1 MIAINSL
8 DHILYFSLP
17 IAFYFGIATLILL
30 LTTATIGL
38 LLRKGIRI
46 IPFPWHMRMAVITVV
61 IALVHVTL
69 VIWQF
74 FF

>member
-1 MIAINSL
+1 MPAITAL
-8 DHILYFSLP
+8 GHIQISGLP
-17 IAFYFGIATLILL
+17 IAFYFGIATLLSL

-38 LLRKGIRI
+38 LLRRGIRI
-46 IPFPWHMRMAVITVV
+46 IPFPWHMRMAAVTVV
-61 IALVHVTL
+61 IALVHATL